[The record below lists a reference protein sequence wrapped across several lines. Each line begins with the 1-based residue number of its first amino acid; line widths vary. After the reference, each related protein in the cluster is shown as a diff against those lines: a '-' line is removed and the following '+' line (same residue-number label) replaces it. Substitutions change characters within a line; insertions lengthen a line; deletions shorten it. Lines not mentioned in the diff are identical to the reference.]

1 MSTPS
6 AARTRA
12 TPSPGASPHLPHS
25 NLVLAVIVGCQL
37 MIGLDTSIVTIAL
50 PDIQHG
56 LHISASGLAWI
67 QNAYMLTFGGLLLLG
82 GRAGDILGR
91 RRVFVAGVAVFT
103 TASLL
108 GGFATAGW
116 WLLAARALQGLGA
129 AIAGPSALA
138 LIATSF
144 EGTARVR
151 ALSIFS
157 AVTGAG
163 GAIGMLAGGA
173 LTDWVSWQW
182 VFFVNVPLGVLLT
195 VLAPRF
201 IRETER
207 RPGRFDLAGA
217 LTSTVGML
225 ALVYGFIRAGSD
237 GWRDGRTLI
246 SFALAAVLLA
256 LFLAIETRVRQ
267 PIVPLHLFADR
278 SRAGAFLNM
287 LLLCAGMFGM
297 FYFLTQ
303 FLQDV
308 LGFGPLQAGAA
319 FLPMV
324 LMQFAC
330 VRTVP
335 RLLPRFGA
343 KPIAVTGAAL
353 VTAGLLWLAQISDG
367 SGYAAS
373 ALGPMLLMGMG
384 GGLSIMPLN
393 LIILS
398 SVPPQ
403 ESGAASG
410 LAQTMIWAGGGL
422 GSAVLVT
429 VFGTASRHAAEH
441 LPAGARS
448 LAQEHHV
455 LTQGMASAFTA
466 SAIFAVCALA
476 VSLFVIRSK
485 PA

>member
-6 AARTRA
+6 TARARVA
-12 TPSPGASPHLPHS
+12 PAPGNSPRVPHP

-37 MIGLDTSIVTIAL
+37 MIGLDTAIVTIAL
-50 PDIQHG
+50 PDVQRG
-56 LHISASGLAWI
+56 LHVSPGGLAWI

-91 RRVFVAGVAVFT
+91 RRVFVTGVVVFT
-103 TASLL
+103 LASLL
-108 GGFATAGW
+108 GGLATAGG
-116 WLLAARALQGLGA
+116 WLVAARALQGLGA

-138 LIATSF
+138 LIAISF
-144 EGTARVR
+144 EGPARVR

-157 AVTGAG
+157 AVVGAG
-163 GAIGMLAGGA
+163 GAIGMLAGGV
-173 LTDWVSWQW
+173 LTDWASWRW
-182 VFFVNVPLGVLLT
+182 VFFVNVPLGV
-195 VLAPRF
+195 VLALAAPRC

-217 LTSTVGML
+217 LTSTTGML

-237 GWRDGRTLI
+237 GWRDARTLI
-246 SFALAAVLLA
+246 SFALAAVLLG
-256 LFLAIETRVRQ
+256 LFMVIERRARQ
-267 PIVPLHLFADR
+267 PIMPLHLFADR
-278 SRAGAFLNM
+278 DRAGAFANM

-335 RLLPRFGA
+335 RLLPRFGS
-343 KPIAVTGAAL
+343 KPVVVTGAAL
-353 VTAGLLWLAQISDG
+353 VTAGLAWLSLISDG
-367 SGYAAS
+367 SGYATS
-373 ALGPMLLMGMG
+373 VLGPMLLMGMG

-429 VFGTASRHAAEH
+429 VFGTASRHAAGR
-441 LPAGARS
+441 LPAGIRS
-448 LAQEHHV
+448 TAQQHHV

-466 SAIFAVCALA
+466 SAVFAVCALA
-476 VSLFVIRSK
+476 VSLFVIR
-485 PA
+485 PNRA

>member
-1 MSTPS
+1 
-6 AARTRA
+6 
-12 TPSPGASPHLPHS
+12 
-25 NLVLAVIVGCQL
+25 VLAVIVGCQL
-37 MIGLDTSIVTIAL
+37 MIGLDTAIVTIAL
-50 PDIQHG
+50 PDVQRG
-56 LHISASGLAWI
+56 LHVSPGGLAWI

-91 RRVFVAGVAVFT
+91 RRVFVTGVVVFT
-103 TASLL
+103 LASLL
-108 GGFATAGW
+108 GGLATAGG
-116 WLLAARALQGLGA
+116 WLVAARALQGLGA

-138 LIATSF
+138 LIAISF
-144 EGTARVR
+144 EGPARVR

-157 AVTGAG
+157 AVVGAG
-163 GAIGMLAGGA
+163 GAIGMLAGGV
-173 LTDWVSWQW
+173 LTDWASWRW
-182 VFFVNVPLGVLLT
+182 VFFVNVPLGV
-195 VLAPRF
+195 VLALAAPRC

-217 LTSTVGML
+217 LTSTTGML

-237 GWRDGRTLI
+237 GWRDARTLI
-246 SFALAAVLLA
+246 SFALAAVLLG
-256 LFLAIETRVRQ
+256 LFMVIERRARQ
-267 PIVPLHLFADR
+267 PIMPLHLFADR
-278 SRAGAFLNM
+278 DRAGAFANM

-335 RLLPRFGA
+335 RLLPRFGS
-343 KPIAVTGAAL
+343 KPVVVTGAAL
-353 VTAGLLWLAQISDG
+353 VTAGLAWLSLISDG
-367 SGYAAS
+367 SGYATS
-373 ALGPMLLMGMG
+373 VLGPMLLMGMG

-429 VFGTASRHAAEH
+429 VFGTASRHAAGR
-441 LPAGARS
+441 LPAGIRS
-448 LAQEHHV
+448 TAQQHHV

-466 SAIFAVCALA
+466 SAVFAVCALA
-476 VSLFVIRSK
+476 VSLFVIRRNR
-485 PA
+485 A

>member
-1 MSTPS
+1 V
-6 AARTRA
+6 
-12 TPSPGASPHLPHS
+12 SPG
-25 NLVLAVIVGCQL
+25 
-37 MIGLDTSIVTIAL
+37 
-50 PDIQHG
+50 
-56 LHISASGLAWI
+56 GLAWI

-91 RRVFVAGVAVFT
+91 RRVFVTGVVVFT
-103 TASLL
+103 LASLL
-108 GGFATAGW
+108 GGLATAGG
-116 WLLAARALQGLGA
+116 WLVAARALQGLGA

-138 LIATSF
+138 LIAISF
-144 EGTARVR
+144 EGPARVR

-157 AVTGAG
+157 AVVGAG
-163 GAIGMLAGGA
+163 GAIGMLAGGV
-173 LTDWVSWQW
+173 LTDWASWRW
-182 VFFVNVPLGVLLT
+182 VFFVNVPLGV
-195 VLAPRF
+195 VLALAAPRC

-217 LTSTVGML
+217 LTSTTGML

-237 GWRDGRTLI
+237 GWRDARTLI
-246 SFALAAVLLA
+246 SFALAAVLLG
-256 LFLAIETRVRQ
+256 LFMVIERRARQ
-267 PIVPLHLFADR
+267 PIMPLHLFADR
-278 SRAGAFLNM
+278 DRAGAFANM

-335 RLLPRFGA
+335 RLLPRFGS
-343 KPIAVTGAAL
+343 KPVVVTGAAL
-353 VTAGLLWLAQISDG
+353 VTAGLAWLSLISDG
-367 SGYAAS
+367 SGYATS
-373 ALGPMLLMGMG
+373 VLGPMLLMGMG

-429 VFGTASRHAAEH
+429 VFGTASRHAAGR
-441 LPAGARS
+441 LPAGIRS
-448 LAQEHHV
+448 TAQQHHV

-466 SAIFAVCALA
+466 SAVFAVCALA
-476 VSLFVIRSK
+476 VSLFVIR
-485 PA
+485 PNRA

>member
-1 MSTPS
+1 MPTPS
-6 AARTRA
+6 AAHA
-12 TPSPGASPHLPHS
+12 GVAPSPGAQPRTPHPD
-25 NLVLAVIVGCQL
+25 LVLAVIVGCQL
-37 MIGLDTSIVTIAL
+37 MIGLDSAIVTIAL

-56 LHISASGLAWI
+56 LGVQAGGLAWI

-91 RRVFVAGVAVFT
+91 RRVFVAGVVVFT
-103 TASLL
+103 LASLL
-108 GGFATAGW
+108 GGLAGSGG
-116 WLLAARALQGLGA
+116 WLVAARALQGLGA

-138 LIATSF
+138 LVATSF
-144 EGTARVR
+144 EGPARVR
-151 ALSIFS
+151 ALSVFS

-163 GAIGMLAGGA
+163 GAIGMIAGGV
-173 LTDWVSWQW
+173 LTDWTSWRW
-182 VFFVNVPLGVLLT
+182 VFFVNVPLGVVLT
-195 VLAPRF
+195 VVAPRY
-201 IRETER
+201 IHETER

-217 LTSTVGML
+217 FTATGGML

-246 SFALAAVLLA
+246 SFALSGVLIAV
-256 LFLAIETRVRQ
+256 FLVVETRARQ

-278 SRAGAFLNM
+278 DRAGALADM
-287 LLLCAGMFGM
+287 LLLCGGMFGA
-297 FYFLTQ
+297 FFFLTQ
-303 FLQDV
+303 YLQDV

-335 RLLPRFGA
+335 RLLPRFGP
-343 KPIAVTGAAL
+343 KPVAVAGAVL
-353 VTAGLLWLAQISDG
+353 VTAGLVWLSQISDG
-367 SGYAAS
+367 GDYVTSV
-373 ALGPMLLMGMG
+373 LGPMLLMGMG
-384 GGLSIMPLN
+384 GGLAILPLN

-398 SVPPQ
+398 SVPPR

-422 GSAVLVT
+422 GSAVFVT
-429 VFGTASRHAAEH
+429 VYGTASRHAAGR
-441 LPAGARS
+441 LPAGVGSVAR
-448 LAQEHHV
+448 QHHV

-466 SAIFAVCALA
+466 AAVFAACALA
-476 VSLFVIRSK
+476 VALFVIRSK
-485 PA
+485 RT

>member
-1 MSTPS
+1 
-6 AARTRA
+6 
-12 TPSPGASPHLPHS
+12 
-25 NLVLAVIVGCQL
+25 VLAVIVGCQL
-37 MIGLDTSIVTIAL
+37 MIGLDTAIVTIAL
-50 PDIQHG
+50 PDVQRG
-56 LHISASGLAWI
+56 LHVSPGGLAWI

-91 RRVFVAGVAVFT
+91 RRVFVTGVVVFT
-103 TASLL
+103 LASLL
-108 GGFATAGW
+108 GGLATAGG
-116 WLLAARALQGLGA
+116 WLVAARALQGLGA

-138 LIATSF
+138 LIAISF
-144 EGTARVR
+144 EGPARVR
-151 ALSIFS
+151 SIFS
-157 AVTGAG
+157 AVVGAG
-163 GAIGMLAGGA
+163 GAIGMLAGGV
-173 LTDWVSWQW
+173 LTDWASWRW
-182 VFFVNVPLGVLLT
+182 VFFVNVPLGV
-195 VLAPRF
+195 VLALAAPRC

-217 LTSTVGML
+217 LTSTTGML

-237 GWRDGRTLI
+237 GWRDARTLI
-246 SFALAAVLLA
+246 SFALAAVLLG
-256 LFLAIETRVRQ
+256 LFMVIERRARQ
-267 PIVPLHLFADR
+267 PIMPLHLFADR
-278 SRAGAFLNM
+278 DRAGAFANM

-335 RLLPRFGA
+335 RLLPRFGS
-343 KPIAVTGAAL
+343 KPVVVTGAAL
-353 VTAGLLWLAQISDG
+353 VTAGLAWLSLISDG
-367 SGYAAS
+367 SGYATS
-373 ALGPMLLMGMG
+373 VLGPMLLMGMG

-429 VFGTASRHAAEH
+429 VFGTASRHAAGR
-441 LPAGARS
+441 LPAGIRS
-448 LAQEHHV
+448 TAQQHHV

-466 SAIFAVCALA
+466 SAVFAVCALA
-476 VSLFVIRSK
+476 VSLFVIR
-485 PA
+485 PNRA